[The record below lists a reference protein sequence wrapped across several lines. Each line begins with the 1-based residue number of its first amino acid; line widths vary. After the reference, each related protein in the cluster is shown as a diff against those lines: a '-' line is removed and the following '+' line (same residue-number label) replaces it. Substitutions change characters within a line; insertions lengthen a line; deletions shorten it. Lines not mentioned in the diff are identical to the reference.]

1 MFDCGPPPKALCT
14 GVIVQCSTAVIKFI
28 DLVPLF
34 NACREKE
41 AFEKRS
47 QQLEQGQW
55 SRYPISKDDIHDQEK
70 KKNRRTVRQRTA
82 EAKYLPNASVTADKY
97 WPNIVGHHALWDDAY
112 SVDPVCN
119 RNLVV
124 HTRSVKSLD
133 ENEYFNTNY

>member
-1 MFDCGPPPKALCT
+1 M
-14 GVIVQCSTAVIKFI
+14 IVQCSTAVIKFI

-55 SRYPISKDDIHDQEK
+55 SRYPISKDDIHNQEK